1 MQVLFEMIVTIQV
14 THLMTLVML
23 KMLVTMEMT
32 AISQVIRLKTTML
45 KNLVMR
51 LMLVQTLTITDLLN
65 L

>member
-23 KMLVTMEMT
+23 KILVTMEMT
-32 AISQVIRLKTTML
+32 AMKTTML